1 MIDILRSNNFNTPDI
16 RNSDVYVS
24 NKRAKQTQRR
34 ILKGFNISTVDIAIR
49 EAFAKDGEKSDFFKT
64 IAKAISNKSGKKPS
78 DGKENND
85 MIDPIGST
93 RNLADT
99 RMANFRRTILARGGS
114 EDELHKLSAD
124 ELVHFNP
131 ILKNY
136 TPTTRLAY
144 AKFKSFVAKDL
155 KVASD
160 SKDKFGEETE
170 TSKRITPTISR
181 LSSFVEKKT
190 SSLQG
195 SLSGSLSNLAIKEE
209 LEMEKSPVKESA
221 VPQQLLASVLDKKLV
236 QLTPYTGS
244 NVMQMEEKVCEKNQ
258 TEKSSNYPGNP
269 SSASTSSKEKNGI
282 LAEKQP
288 ELPTNSVKLL
298 TKQFS
303 QEVPEGGMDAPN
315 PIISKGPKAKIAIE
329 IPRKIE
335 EHQSSPPKNGA
346 RKKKVGV
353 VATKPASQARVFP
366 ESGERAFL
374 GIQSPLNSPVMEPK
388 EPPSPL
394 PPRNVP
400 LSMDTLIPFVDESCS
415 PVEKIV
421 TNVSPETT
429 KPSPLNSP
437 KIEEKQPES
446 KSHLNSQPKVE
457 PSDDDEGK
465 SVITGQILS
474 GWL

>member
-49 EAFAKDGEKSDFFKT
+49 EAFAKDSGEKSDFFKT
-64 IAKAISNKSGKKPS
+64 IAKAISNKKKSSEEGK
-78 DGKENND
+78 DD

-93 RNLADT
+93 RNLQDT

-131 ILKNY
+131 LLKNY

-170 TSKRITPTISR
+170 TASKRKITPTISR
-181 LSSFVEKKT
+181 LSSFVEQKT
-190 SSLQG
+190 S
-195 SLSGSLSNLAIKEE
+195 SLSGSLTNLAIKEE
-209 LEMEKSPVKESA
+209 LEKEKSPVKEH
-221 VPQQLLASVLDKKLV
+221 LASSLDKKLV
-236 QLTPYTGS
+236 QFNSDKECEKSLNCPEKPS
-244 NVMQMEEKVCEKNQ
+244 PIEEK
-258 TEKSSNYPGNP
+258 
-269 SSASTSSKEKNGI
+269 TS
-282 LAEKQP
+282 AEKQH
-288 ELPTNSVKLL
+288 ELPTTNSVKLL

-303 QEVPEGGMDAPN
+303 QDVPEGGTVAPN

-329 IPRKIE
+329 FPRKIE
-335 EHQSSPPKNGA
+335 EHQSPRNGA

-353 VATKPASQARVFP
+353 VATKPTS
-366 ESGERAFL
+366 ERAFL
-374 GIQSPLNSPVMEPK
+374 GIQSPLSSPVMESK
-388 EPPSPL
+388 PPSPL

-400 LSMDTLIPFVDESCS
+400 LSMDTLIPYVDASCS
-415 PVEKIV
+415 CTSVEK
-421 TNVSPETT
+421 TETT
-429 KPSPLNSP
+429 EPSPLNSP
-437 KIEEKQPES
+437 EEKQPQVES
-446 KSHLNSQPKVE
+446 KIKVE